1 MIPALSCV
9 LLLLPLLLAAQP
21 QPGQRQLFEQAA
33 AALSR
38 GDYARAEAG
47 FQAVLQAQP
56 GHIGALGNLG
66 VTYARQERYAE
77 AAATYQRALKLAPRD
92 AALRLNLGLALLK
105 QEKYAEALAP
115 LAGLDSDQVRELR
128 ATAQVNTGAAADALQ
143 TLEPL
148 PDSPGVLF
156 LRGLAR
162 LKLGERDAAQ
172 AIFAHLEARLPES
185 QAAYL
190 RGKAL
195 YEAGDFDA
203 AAAALQPCPTLDC
216 RRELG
221 KVYVSQ
227 RNAEGAEQAF
237 RTVLAETPADRE
249 AAYFL
254 GALLLER
261 DQFPE
266 GEALLRGPGAG
277 FWAAR
282 YYLGKAALKQKRPA
296 EALRHL
302 EAVER
307 ERPGDPNLLYQLMRA
322 YQSAGNPARAAQV
335 SARLRTARARLRD
348 GEQAALVLR

>member
-1 MIPALSCV
+1 MIPAFSYAS
-9 LLLLPLLLAAQP
+9 LLLPLLLAAQP
-21 QPGQRQLFEQAA
+21 QPGQRQLFEEAA
-33 AALSR
+33 AALGR

-47 FQAVLQAQP
+47 FQAVLKTQP

-66 VTYARQERYAE
+66 VAYARQDRYVE
-77 AAATYQRALKLAPRD
+77 AAAIYHRALKLAPRD
-92 AALRLNLGLALLK
+92 GALRLNLGLALLK
-105 QEKYAEALAP
+105 QEKYAEALAA
-115 LAGLDSDQVRELR
+115 LEGLGSPQARELR
-128 ATAQVNTGAAADALQ
+128 ATAQLNTGAAVAALQ

-162 LKLGERDAAQ
+162 LKLGQREEAQ
-172 AIFAHLEARLPES
+172 AVFAQLEARLPES
-185 QAAYL
+185 QAAFL

-195 YEAGDFDA
+195 FEAGDFEA
-203 AAAALQPCPTLDC
+203 AATALTPCPALDC

-221 KVYVSQ
+221 KVFVSQ
-227 RNAEGAEQAF
+227 RQAEAAEREF
-237 RTVLAETPADRE
+237 RTVLAEKPADRE

-261 DQFPE
+261 DQYAE
-266 GEALLRGPGAG
+266 GETLLRGSGAG

-282 YYLGKAALKQKRPA
+282 YYLGKAALKQKRIA

-307 ERPGDPNLLYQLMRA
+307 ERPNDPNLLFQLLRA
-322 YQSAGNPARAAQV
+322 YQATGNTPRASHVAARLRAAQ
-335 SARLRTARARLRD
+335 ARLRD